1 MPRPASETF
10 GGSELNDDLFE
21 RQILINEE
29 NLERRHLETMASTLL
44 INKDIGNPAV
54 VRLAVHA
61 ARIIQEE
68 VRK

>member
-1 MPRPASETF
+1 M
-10 GGSELNDDLFE
+10 NDDLFE